1 MDLKKLENKLD
12 NLKRIEQKVNNDKN
26 ILLID
31 IMKQNRLLSFYVK
44 NA

>member
-1 MDLKKLENKLD
+1 MKKLENKLD

>member
-44 NA
+44 KC